1 MFASHSLAA
10 CNLALLACALLAG
23 CRAGPDYVRPPLPAS
38 PAVEGG
44 QFLRAPVSSAL
55 GAPAAATDK
64 PWWQGLDDPVLD
76 GLIEQGLTHS
86 PTIAAARARVAE
98 ARAQARIARA
108 AALPLG
114 GVSAAGAYADLPDN
128 APGGWG
134 GSESLFVSGF
144 DARWEIDLWGGA
156 RRTAESRRAEAGAAG
171 AELADAQVQL
181 SAEIARTFI
190 ALLAAQARH
199 DALDRR
205 SAIEARI
212 AGLAEQQVRAGT
224 SARQPL
230 EAARA
235 AQSRNRTNLAAS
247 SAEVA
252 VLSDTLDVLVGKA
265 PGSGTPVG
273 AGTIPLPPEA
283 LAIGDPSRMLARRPD
298 VRAAERLLQAR
309 TAGIGAAKARRLPS
323 LSLMGLIGLGG
334 PDGSDL
340 FASSRIGAAALPR
353 LSWSVLD
360 FGRSAAAVRG
370 AQASRDAALADY
382 EGRVLA
388 ALLDSEAALARF
400 GAARTAYAEAIAQ
413 ARHADEIA
421 RLETQRSSAGSASQI
436 DALRAQ
442 TQAIDAQIARIDARA
457 GLGAAYVA
465 LSKALGFGWRPEA
478 DEVPAR

>member
-1 MFASHSLAA
+1 MQDKARLMIR
-10 CNLALLACALLAG
+10 NLALLATAALAG
-23 CRAGPDYVRPPLPAS
+23 CTSGPDYARPPLPAS
-38 PAVEGG
+38 PAIDGG
-44 QFLRAPVSSAL
+44 QFLRSPVPTL
-55 GAPAAATDK
+55 AAAPG
-64 PWWQGLDDPVLD
+64 PWWQGLNDPVLD

-86 PTIAAARARVAE
+86 PTIAAARARVSQ

-108 AALPLG
+108 ATLPLG
-114 GVSAAGAYADLPDN
+114 GVSAAGAYVDLPDN
-128 APGGWG
+128 APGGSG

-156 RRTAESRRAEAGAAG
+156 RRMVESRRAEAEAAD
-171 AELADAQVQL
+171 AELTDAQVQL

-190 ALLAAQARH
+190 ALRAAQARH
-199 DALDRR
+199 EALDQRLG
-205 SAIEARI
+205 IEARL

-235 AQSRNRTNLAAS
+235 AQSRSRTNLAAI

-265 PGSGTPVG
+265 PGGGTPVR

-283 LAIGDPSRMLARRPD
+283 LAIGDPSQMLARRPD
-298 VRAAERLLQAR
+298 IRSAEHLLQAR

-323 LSLMGLIGLGG
+323 LSLMGLVGLGG

-340 FASSRIGAAALPR
+340 FASSRIAAAAIPS
-353 LSWSVLD
+353 LSWNIFD
-360 FGRSAAAVRG
+360 FGRSAAAVMG
-370 AQASRDAALADY
+370 AQAGRDAALADY
-382 EGRVLA
+382 QGRVLA
-388 ALLDSEAALARF
+388 ALLDAEASLARF
-400 GAARTAYAEAIAQ
+400 GAARTAYAEALAQ
-413 ARHADEIA
+413 AGHADEIA
-421 RLETQRSSAGSASQI
+421 RLEKQRSSAGSASKA

-442 TQAIDAQIARIDARA
+442 AQAVDAQIARIDARA

-478 DEVPAR
+478 DEVAAR